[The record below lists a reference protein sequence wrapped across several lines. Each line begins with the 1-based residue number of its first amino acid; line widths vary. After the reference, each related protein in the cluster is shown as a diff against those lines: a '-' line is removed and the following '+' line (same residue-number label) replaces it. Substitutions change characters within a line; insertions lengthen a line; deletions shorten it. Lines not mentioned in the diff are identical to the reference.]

1 MAGWLLLAQVMKNKQ
16 MQIHLIPQTI
26 TCRTAIPAKNK
37 DLELSL
43 TRALSQRA
51 MPALHSLRTSTTP
64 PSSLTTTVQYLEMST
79 IMQIA

>member
-26 TCRTAIPAKNK
+26 SCRTAIPAKNK

-51 MPALHSLRTSTTP
+51 MPALH
-64 PSSLTTTVQYLEMST
+64 
-79 IMQIA
+79 